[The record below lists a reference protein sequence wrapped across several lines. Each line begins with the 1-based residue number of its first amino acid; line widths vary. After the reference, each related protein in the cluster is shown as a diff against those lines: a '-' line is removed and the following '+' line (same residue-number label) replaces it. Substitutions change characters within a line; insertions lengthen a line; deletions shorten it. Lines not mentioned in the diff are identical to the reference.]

1 MSKDKSDDG
10 KSNLMEIIKQKE
22 KENVTLKQISALK
35 FI

>member
-22 KENVTLKQISALK
+22 KENVNLNNIST
-35 FI
+35 